1 MTVQELIAE
10 LRKFDLKT
18 NVVVEDMYGYGFD
31 TASGLKYDNIIDGEF
46 VEGGEKEGERV
57 VVIRVVS

>member
-10 LRKFDLKT
+10 LRKFDPKT
-18 NVVVEDMYGYGFD
+18 DVVVEDRDGYGFD
-31 TASGLKYDNIIDGEF
+31 TSSGLRYDNIIDGKF

-57 VVIRVVS
+57 VVIRLIS

>member
-10 LRKFDLKT
+10 LRKFDPNT
-18 NVVVEDMYGYGFD
+18 NVVVEDQYGYGFD
-31 TASGLKYDNIIDGEF
+31 TASGLKYDNIIDGKF

-57 VVIRVVS
+57 VVIRLIS